1 MLWTRTGGLSF
12 VKSAPALG
20 AITDKIF
27 ILGRGISP
35 PETLQTLGTITNTFD
50 PTPGQIIDFF
60 TEKSDVPEVAREGG
74 GAGQI

>member
-1 MLWTRTGGLSF
+1 MDPHWGFIIR
-12 VKSAPALG
+12 KSAPVMG
-20 AITDKIF
+20 AITDEII